1 MYKKE
6 VVEQH
11 EKGFQKAI
19 KQAKFFAK
27 DLELGLFYPFKDM
40 NDGFFLDEEEI
51 VVEEEAAD
59 EGRGAEERGDDA
71 QVQATFCLFSSFLH
85 GWILAAQAL

>member
-1 MYKKE
+1 
-6 VVEQH
+6 
-11 EKGFQKAI
+11 
-19 KQAKFFAK
+19 
-27 DLELGLFYPFKDM
+27 LGLFYPFKDM

-71 QVQATFCLFSSFLH
+71 QV
-85 GWILAAQAL
+85 